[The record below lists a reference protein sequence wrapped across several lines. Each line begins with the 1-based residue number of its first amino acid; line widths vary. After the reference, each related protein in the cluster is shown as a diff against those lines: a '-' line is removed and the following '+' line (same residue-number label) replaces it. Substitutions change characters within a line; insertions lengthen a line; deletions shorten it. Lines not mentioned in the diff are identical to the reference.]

1 MADNTQSGAP
11 SAKRAKVCEEHD
23 GTRTIR
29 DLPDDAVKEIMKYDM
44 ADALSN
50 TCLAFH
56 AIRRTFTP
64 YKVTVS
70 RDTVG
75 AIACY
80 PHDTTNTQMVVLSRH
95 WAIHRELQKKAFS
108 KMRPRFPHATTLVIA
123 GSYDDAILMDTVLML
138 VDLKKIRY
146 LNLKGIRYSGL
157 RVVPMSP
164 LQHLANFYAAG
175 ASPAKVC
182 VALSEE
188 CLPLI
193 DILDRAEKLHV
204 YMYPGSSD
212 WTVRFKFHP
221 RIKAL
226 VISGDCTP
234 ASLTRLYADNRS
246 VYKLRIGSA
255 GPPNTTEIAD
265 PALYRALIRGGQP
278 CVFAP
283 TGQQWLGDMGNITF
297 GSHALEGFL
306 RRVEPIPGRIRIP
319 HHAMLVA
326 IKRFSSIECNLQ
338 LEAPSSHFYSALPAI
353 LEEVP
358 SSAKFTMAE
367 WTVLRATALTVLS
380 FMVWDDHE
388 VRKSLMHTWASC
400 CCNRSTTRGGFVR
413 AAINEI
419 YRQLR
424 AGNTLKTGELR
435 FNATGVRF
443 VRERVLIPFLIDL
456 VPKDLRILLGLDLY
470 TLEIRGAPKDDKNE
484 THGADLNE
492 EVFPGPPLSDCM
504 LHANCN
510 PWY

>member
-1 MADNTQSGAP
+1 
-11 SAKRAKVCEEHD
+11 
-23 GTRTIR
+23 
-29 DLPDDAVKEIMKYDM
+29 
-44 ADALSN
+44 
-50 TCLAFH
+50 
-56 AIRRTFTP
+56 
-64 YKVTVS
+64 
-70 RDTVG
+70 
-75 AIACY
+75 
-80 PHDTTNTQMVVLSRH
+80 
-95 WAIHRELQKKAFS
+95 
-108 KMRPRFPHATTLVIA
+108 
-123 GSYDDAILMDTVLML
+123 
-138 VDLKKIRY
+138 
-146 LNLKGIRYSGL
+146 
-157 RVVPMSP
+157 
-164 LQHLANFYAAG
+164 
-175 ASPAKVC
+175 
-182 VALSEE
+182 
-188 CLPLI
+188 
-193 DILDRAEKLHV
+193 
-204 YMYPGSSD
+204 
-212 WTVRFKFHP
+212 
-221 RIKAL
+221 
-226 VISGDCTP
+226 
-234 ASLTRLYADNRS
+234 
-246 VYKLRIGSA
+246 
-255 GPPNTTEIAD
+255 
-265 PALYRALIRGGQP
+265 
-278 CVFAP
+278 
-283 TGQQWLGDMGNITF
+283 
-297 GSHALEGFL
+297 
-306 RRVEPIPGRIRIP
+306 
-319 HHAMLVA
+319 MLVA